1 MKITVLTENTI
12 SKNAEISKL
21 PLQWEHGLSLF
32 IQTQNKNILFDM
44 GQTNLFAKNASLLG
58 IDLQTVDFAILS
70 HGHYDHGGLSSPP
83 HAVYKESDLSTPP
96 TTSENSGTPSKNEY
110 FGIEAFA
117 HINQKAPIFINSN
130 AFSQNYNANKKYIG
144 LNQELLQ
151 SKIAERF
158 VFVQDEKEITQNI
171 KLFSCNSYKKSVATN
186 AFGLM
191 QLQNGTFVPD
201 NFNHEHYLLIQ
212 ENDKKIL
219 ISGCS
224 HKGILNIVEW
234 FKPDF
239 LIGGFH
245 FKSLDVENPCQK
257 LELESYAKKL
267 ASYNT
272 KYFTC
277 HCTGTEQFEILKSI
291 MKEKVEYIST
301 GDSIEL

>member
-21 PLQWEHGLSLF
+21 PLQGEHGLSLF

-70 HGHYDHGGLSSPP
+70 HGHYDHGGLSSPLP
-83 HAVYKESDLSTPP
+83 ATL
-96 TTSENSGTPSKNEY
+96 KNEY

-130 AFSQNYNANKKYIG
+130 AFSQNYNASKKYIG
-144 LNQELLQ
+144 LNQELLK

-158 VFVQDEKEITQNI
+158 IFVQDEKEITQNI

-277 HCTGTEQFEILKSI
+277 HCTGTQQFEILKSI

-301 GDSIEL
+301 GDVINIF

>member
-21 PLQWEHGLSLF
+21 HLQGEHGLSLF

-70 HGHYDHGGLSSPP
+70 HGHYDHGGLSSPLP
-83 HAVYKESDLSTPP
+83 ATL
-96 TTSENSGTPSKNEY
+96 KNEY

-130 AFSQNYNANKKYIG
+130 AFSQNFNANKKYIG

-219 ISGCS
+219 MSGCS

-277 HCTGTEQFEILKSI
+277 HCTGTQQFEILKSI

>member
-21 PLQWEHGLSLF
+21 PLQEEHGLSLF

-58 IDLQTVDFAILS
+58 INLQTVDFAILS
-70 HGHYDHGGLSSPP
+70 HGHYDHGGLSSPLP
-83 HAVYKESDLSTPP
+83 ATL
-96 TTSENSGTPSKNEY
+96 KNEY

-117 HINQKAPIFINSN
+117 NINKKAPIFINSN
-130 AFSQNYNANKKYIG
+130 AFSQNYNASKKYIG

-277 HCTGTEQFEILKSI
+277 HCTGTQQFEILKSI

-301 GDSIEL
+301 GDVINIF

>member
-21 PLQWEHGLSLF
+21 PLQGEHGLSLF

-58 IDLQTVDFAILS
+58 INLQTVDFAILS
-70 HGHYDHGGLSSPP
+70 HGHYDHGGLSSPLP
-83 HAVYKESDLSTPP
+83 ATL
-96 TTSENSGTPSKNEY
+96 KNEY

-158 VFVQDEKEITQNI
+158 IFVQDEKEITQNI

-257 LELESYAKKL
+257 LELESYAEKL

-277 HCTGTEQFEILKSI
+277 HCTGTQQFEILKSI

>member
-21 PLQWEHGLSLF
+21 PLQGEHGLSLF

-44 GQTNLFAKNASLLG
+44 GQTNLFAKNASLLS

-70 HGHYDHGGLSSPP
+70 HGHYDHGGLSSPLP
-83 HAVYKESDLSTPP
+83 ATL
-96 TTSENSGTPSKNEY
+96 KNEY

-277 HCTGTEQFEILKSI
+277 HCTGTQQFEILKSI

-301 GDSIEL
+301 GDVINIF

>member
-12 SKNAEISKL
+12 SKKAEISKL
-21 PLQWEHGLSLF
+21 PLQGEHGLSLF

-70 HGHYDHGGLSSPP
+70 HGHYDHGGLSSPLP
-83 HAVYKESDLSTPP
+83 ATL
-96 TTSENSGTPSKNEY
+96 KNEY

-117 HINQKAPIFINSN
+117 HINPKAPIFINSN
-130 AFSQNYNANKKYIG
+130 AFSQNYNASKKYIG

-277 HCTGTEQFEILKSI
+277 HCTGTQQFEILKSI

-301 GDSIEL
+301 GDVINIF

>member
-21 PLQWEHGLSLF
+21 PLQEEHGLSLF

-70 HGHYDHGGLSSPP
+70 HGHYDHGGLSSPLP
-83 HAVYKESDLSTPP
+83 ATL
-96 TTSENSGTPSKNEY
+96 KNEY

-130 AFSQNYNANKKYIG
+130 AFSQNFNANKKYIG

-277 HCTGTEQFEILKSI
+277 HCTGTQQFEILKKI
-291 MKEKVEYIST
+291 IKEKVEYIST

>member
-21 PLQWEHGLSLF
+21 ALQEEHGLSLF

-70 HGHYDHGGLSSPP
+70 HGHYDHGGLSSPLP
-83 HAVYKESDLSTPP
+83 ATL
-96 TTSENSGTPSKNEY
+96 KNEY

-130 AFSQNYNANKKYIG
+130 AFSQNFNANKKYIG

-212 ENDKKIL
+212 ENNKKIL

-277 HCTGTEQFEILKSI
+277 HCTGTQQFEILKSI
-291 MKEKVEYIST
+291 IKEKVEYIST

>member
-21 PLQWEHGLSLF
+21 PLQEEHGLSLF

-58 IDLQTVDFAILS
+58 INLQTVDFAILS
-70 HGHYDHGGLSSPP
+70 HGHYDHGGLSSPLP
-83 HAVYKESDLSTPP
+83 ATL
-96 TTSENSGTPSKNEY
+96 KNEY

-117 HINQKAPIFINSN
+117 HTNQKAPIFINSN
-130 AFSQNYNANKKYIG
+130 AFSQNYNASKKYIG

-277 HCTGTEQFEILKSI
+277 HCTGTQQFEILKSI

-301 GDSIEL
+301 GDVINIF

>member
-21 PLQWEHGLSLF
+21 HLQGEHGLSLF

-58 IDLQTVDFAILS
+58 INLQTVDFAILS
-70 HGHYDHGGLSSPP
+70 HGHYDHGGLSSPLP
-83 HAVYKESDLSTPP
+83 ATL
-96 TTSENSGTPSKNEY
+96 KNEY

-277 HCTGTEQFEILKSI
+277 HCTGTQQFEILKSI

-301 GDSIEL
+301 GDVINIF

>member
-21 PLQWEHGLSLF
+21 PLQGEHGLSLF

-58 IDLQTVDFAILS
+58 INLQTVDFAILS
-70 HGHYDHGGLSSPP
+70 HGHYDHGGLSSPLP
-83 HAVYKESDLSTPP
+83 ATL
-96 TTSENSGTPSKNEY
+96 KNEY

-158 VFVQDEKEITQNI
+158 IFVQDEKEITQNI

-277 HCTGTEQFEILKSI
+277 HCTGTQQFEILKSI

-301 GDSIEL
+301 GDVINIF

>member
-21 PLQWEHGLSLF
+21 PLQGEHGLSLF

-58 IDLQTVDFAILS
+58 INLQTVDFAILS
-70 HGHYDHGGLSSPP
+70 HGHYDHGGLSSPLP
-83 HAVYKESDLSTPP
+83 ATL
-96 TTSENSGTPSKNEY
+96 KNEY

-130 AFSQNYNANKKYIG
+130 AFSQNYNASKKYIG

-151 SKIAERF
+151 SKIADRF
-158 VFVQDEKEITQNI
+158 IFVQDEKEITQNI

-301 GDSIEL
+301 GDVINIF

>member
-12 SKNAEISKL
+12 SKNTEISKL
-21 PLQWEHGLSLF
+21 HLQGEHGLSLF

-58 IDLQTVDFAILS
+58 INLQTVDFAILS
-70 HGHYDHGGLSSPP
+70 HGHYDHGGLSSPLP
-83 HAVYKESDLSTPP
+83 ATL
-96 TTSENSGTPSKNEY
+96 KNEY

-158 VFVQDEKEITQNI
+158 IFVQDEKEITQNI

-277 HCTGTEQFEILKSI
+277 HCTGTQQFEILKSI

-301 GDSIEL
+301 GDVINIF

>member
-21 PLQWEHGLSLF
+21 PLQGEHGLSLF

-70 HGHYDHGGLSSPP
+70 HGHYDHGGLSSPLP
-83 HAVYKESDLSTPP
+83 ATL
-96 TTSENSGTPSKNEY
+96 KNEY

-277 HCTGTEQFEILKSI
+277 HCTGTQQFEILKSI

-301 GDSIEL
+301 GDVINIF

>member
-1 MKITVLTENTI
+1 MCLFGKNMKITVLTENTI
-12 SKNAEISKL
+12 SKNPEISKL
-21 PLQWEHGLSLF
+21 PLQEEHGLSLF

-70 HGHYDHGGLSSPP
+70 HGHYDHGGLSSPLP
-83 HAVYKESDLSTPP
+83 ATL
-96 TTSENSGTPSKNEY
+96 KNEY

-158 VFVQDEKEITQNI
+158 IFVQDEKEITQNI

-277 HCTGTEQFEILKSI
+277 HCTGTQQFEILKSI

-301 GDSIEL
+301 GDVINIF

>member
-1 MKITVLTENTI
+1 MLSQLIFNRSALSFICAADSSPLMYKTLESFPYLETI
-12 SKNAEISKL
+12 PCAVC
-21 PLQWEHGLSLF
+21 
-32 IQTQNKNILFDM
+32 NK
-44 GQTNLFAKNASLLG
+44 S
-58 IDLQTVDFAILS
+58 VDFPIP
-70 HGHYDHGGLSSPP
+70 GSPP
-83 HAVYKESDLSTPP
+83 
-96 TTSENSGTPSKNEY
+96 
-110 FGIEAFA
+110 
-117 HINQKAPIFINSN
+117 
-130 AFSQNYNANKKYIG
+130 
-144 LNQELLQ
+144 

-212 ENDKKIL
+212 EGDKKIL

-245 FKSLDVENPCQK
+245 FK
-257 LELESYAKKL
+257 
-267 ASYNT
+267 
-272 KYFTC
+272 
-277 HCTGTEQFEILKSI
+277 
-291 MKEKVEYIST
+291 
-301 GDSIEL
+301 

>member
-21 PLQWEHGLSLF
+21 PLQEEHGLSLF

-58 IDLQTVDFAILS
+58 INLQTVDFAILS
-70 HGHYDHGGLSSPP
+70 HGHYDHGGLSSPLP
-83 HAVYKESDLSTPP
+83 ATL
-96 TTSENSGTPSKNEY
+96 KNEY

-130 AFSQNYNANKKYIG
+130 AFSQNYNASKKYIG

-158 VFVQDEKEITQNI
+158 IFVQDEKEITQNI

-277 HCTGTEQFEILKSI
+277 HCTGTQQFEILKSI

-301 GDSIEL
+301 GDSINIF

>member
-1 MKITVLTENTI
+1 MYLFGKNMKITVLTENTI
-12 SKNAEISKL
+12 SKNAKISKL
-21 PLQWEHGLSLF
+21 PLQGEHGLSLF
-32 IQTQNKNILFDM
+32 IQTQNNNILFDM

-58 IDLQTVDFAILS
+58 INLQTVDFAILS
-70 HGHYDHGGLSSPP
+70 HGHYDHGGLSSPLP
-83 HAVYKESDLSTPP
+83 ATL
-96 TTSENSGTPSKNEY
+96 KNEY

-117 HINQKAPIFINSN
+117 HINKKAPIFINSN
-130 AFSQNYNANKKYIG
+130 AFSQNYNASKKYIG

-151 SKIAERF
+151 NKIAERF

-191 QLQNGTFVPD
+191 QLQNGTFFPD

-277 HCTGTEQFEILKSI
+277 HCTGTQQFEILKSI

-301 GDSIEL
+301 GDVINIF

>member
-1 MKITVLTENTI
+1 MKISVLVENTV
-12 SKNAEISKL
+12 SENLAVKNL
-21 PLQWEHGLSLF
+21 PLQAEHGLSLF

-58 IDLQTVDFAILS
+58 INLQTVDFAILS
-70 HGHYDHGGLSSPP
+70 HGHYDHGGLSSPLP
-83 HAVYKESDLSTPP
+83 ATL
-96 TTSENSGTPSKNEY
+96 KNEY

-117 HINQKAPIFINSN
+117 HINKKAPIFINSN

-158 VFVQDEKEITQNI
+158 IFVQDEKEITQNI

-212 ENDKKIL
+212 ENNKKIL

-277 HCTGTEQFEILKSI
+277 HCTGTQQFEILKSI

>member
-1 MKITVLTENTI
+1 MYVFGKNMKITVLTENTI
-12 SKNAEISKL
+12 SKNPEISKL
-21 PLQWEHGLSLF
+21 PLQGEHGLSLF

-70 HGHYDHGGLSSPP
+70 HGHYDHGGLSSPLP
-83 HAVYKESDLSTPP
+83 ATL
-96 TTSENSGTPSKNEY
+96 KNEY

-130 AFSQNYNANKKYIG
+130 AFSQNYNASKKYIG

-158 VFVQDEKEITQNI
+158 IFVQDEKEITQNI

-277 HCTGTEQFEILKSI
+277 HCTGTQQFEILKSI

>member
-21 PLQWEHGLSLF
+21 PLQEEHGLSLF

-58 IDLQTVDFAILS
+58 INLQTVDFAILS
-70 HGHYDHGGLSSPP
+70 HGHYDHGGLSSPLP
-83 HAVYKESDLSTPP
+83 ATL
-96 TTSENSGTPSKNEY
+96 KNEY

-117 HINQKAPIFINSN
+117 HTNQKAPIFINSN
-130 AFSQNYNANKKYIG
+130 AFSQNYNASKKYIG

-171 KLFSCNSYKKSVATN
+171 KLFSCNSYKKLVATN

-277 HCTGTEQFEILKSI
+277 HCTGTQQFEILKSI

-301 GDSIEL
+301 GDVINIF

>member
-21 PLQWEHGLSLF
+21 PLQGEHGLSLF

-70 HGHYDHGGLSSPP
+70 HGHYDHGGLSSPLP
-83 HAVYKESDLSTPP
+83 ATL
-96 TTSENSGTPSKNEY
+96 KNEY

-144 LNQELLQ
+144 LNQELLK

-158 VFVQDEKEITQNI
+158 IFVQDEKEITQNI

-277 HCTGTEQFEILKSI
+277 HCTGTQQFEILKSI
-291 MKEKVEYIST
+291 MKEKVALYNQ
-301 GDSIEL
+301 L